1 MIRSMTFIDTSLK
14 LSTTW
19 AHTRPF
25 SPATRMPTPK
35 RMAMTMTWS
44 IEAERMGSMTLA
56 GKMFTRVSI
65 KLTGSLAVYSPAAS
79 LSRGGKKPRHRLAST
94 RAMTTDR
101 AVVHM

>member
-1 MIRSMTFIDTSLK
+1 
-14 LSTTW
+14 
-19 AHTRPF
+19 
-25 SPATRMPTPK
+25 
-35 RMAMTMTWS
+35 
-44 IEAERMGSMTLA
+44 MGSMTLA

-94 RAMTTDR
+94 RAMTTAR